1 MKDLMEQKDK
11 LGRPVVVV
19 TDVANRPGC
28 IRAERCGRLAMV
40 LSRCDRPVRC
50 LDGKLRTYCVETAML
65 SADDDNELACV
76 QNNEYTYYKRDQVLP
91 VLTGKALLFD
101 TLAFD

>member
-40 LSRCDRPVRC
+40 LSRCDRRECGSPES
-50 LDGKLRTYCVETAML
+50 CVPT
-65 SADDDNELACV
+65 
-76 QNNEYTYYKRDQVLP
+76 R
-91 VLTGKALLFD
+91 G
-101 TLAFD
+101 